1 MVLHL
6 IFYGKVQGVGFRKFV
21 KRKADEIGIKGYV
34 KNLPD
39 GTVEVVAQA
48 KDEKVLRD
56 FIEQIKD
63 GPERAFVEKFREKT
77 IDKEVRYDEF
87 KIEY

>member
-21 KRKADEIGIKGYV
+21 KKKADEIGVKGYV

-48 KDEKVLRD
+48 DDEEILESFLQR
-56 FIEQIKD
+56 IKD
-63 GPERAFVEKFREKT
+63 GPEKSSVERFVRKNL
-77 IDKEVRYDEF
+77 DKEVEYDEF

>member
-21 KRKADEIGIKGYV
+21 KRKADEIGVKGYV

-48 KDEKVLRD
+48 DENILE
-56 FIEQIKD
+56 FFLQQIKD
-63 GPERAFVEKFREKT
+63 GPEKSSVERFVRKNL
-77 IDKEVRYDEF
+77 DKEVEYDEF